1 MYILTNKV
9 KQAVT
14 MPQEDLL
21 SEIEKDGELHTV
33 YGYDAFGKRVYEQG
47 KKGESLYT
55 YNAPNQ
61 LVSRRDML
69 EEEENRTQTYLWDG
83 KVAGKVIS
91 AGTCMWDNIQISN
104 SVNYDCML
112 EGTIERSK
120 RIF

>member
-14 MPQEDLL
+14 MPQEELL
-21 SEIEKDGELHTV
+21 SEVEKDGELHTV
-33 YGYDAFGKRVYEQG
+33 YGYDVFGNRVYEQG

-61 LVSRRDML
+61 LVFRRDML

-83 KVAGKVIS
+83 KVVGKVIS

>member
-1 MYILTNKV
+1 
-9 KQAVT
+9 
-14 MPQEDLL
+14 
-21 SEIEKDGELHTV
+21 
-33 YGYDAFGKRVYEQG
+33 
-47 KKGESLYT
+47 
-55 YNAPNQ
+55 
-61 LVSRRDML
+61 ML